1 MKMMMD
7 AEEIKKAKVLDILRH
22 GFAVLKP
29 HQQLKPFYYTARLW
43 LQFMGKSEEEI
54 QSVLKEKDFRAWL
67 KEHDW
72 SIYQNNHV
80 AIGCSVDAII
90 PTWAYML
97 IASKLSG
104 IATTVH
110 YGDLD
115 SLDRELWNAAL
126 GRIDFTQYQEAKIVV
141 KGCSDKE
148 VSPYAYVYVTEKL
161 TPLVQSIMFGEPC
174 STVPVY
180 KKKKSESLVD

>member
-1 MKMMMD
+1 MD
-7 AEEIKKAKVLDILRH
+7 ESLVNKVAQSGLVTLNLELYFPEGDRQYLDIKDTL
-22 GFAVLKP
+22 
-29 HQQLKPFYYTARLW
+29 
-43 LQFMGKSEEEI
+43 FMGM
-54 QSVLKEKDFRAWL
+54 VLKEKDFRAWL
-67 KEHDW
+67 KEHNW
-72 SIYQNNHV
+72 SVYQNNHV

-97 IASKLSG
+97 IASKLAG
-104 IATTVH
+104 VAKTVH
-110 YGDLD
+110 FGTLD
-115 SLDRELWNAAL
+115 TLDKELWNSAL
-126 GRIDFTQYQEAKIVV
+126 AKIDFEMYKDAKIVV

-161 TPLVQSIMFGEPC
+161 ASVVQSIMFGEPC

>member
-1 MKMMMD
+1 MD
-7 AEEIKKAKVLDILRH
+7 ESLVNKVAQSGLVTLNLELYYPEGDRQYLDIKDTL
-22 GFAVLKP
+22 
-29 HQQLKPFYYTARLW
+29 
-43 LQFMGKSEEEI
+43 FMGM
-54 QSVLKEKDFRAWL
+54 VLKEKDFRAWL

-72 SIYQNNHV
+72 SIYQNSHV
-80 AIGCSVDAII
+80 AIGCSADAII

-104 IATTVH
+104 IAATVH

-126 GRIDFTQYQEAKIVV
+126 SRIDFTQYQEAKIVV

-148 VSPYAYVYVTEKL
+148 VSPYAYVFVTDKL